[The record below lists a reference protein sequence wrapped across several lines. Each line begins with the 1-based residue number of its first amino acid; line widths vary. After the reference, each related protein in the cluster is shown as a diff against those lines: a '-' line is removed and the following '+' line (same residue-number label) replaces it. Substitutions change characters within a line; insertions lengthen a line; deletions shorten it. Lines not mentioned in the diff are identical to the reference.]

1 MVEAPRREV
10 DSMPTDVVTENGKAS
25 DTATRTR
32 REDELRTI
40 ARKHVERIRRL
51 KLHVSAYVVGM
62 IVLTPVW
69 ALTQWQTSGGFQRW
83 SSDHSQPG
91 DWEPWILPVAL
102 VWGLIVAIYA
112 LKVYFERP
120 ATDAEIDRE
129 LRRLR

>member
-1 MVEAPRREV
+1 
-10 DSMPTDVVTENGKAS
+10 MPTDVITENGKAPET
-25 DTATRTR
+25 TARAAPD
-32 REDELRTI
+32 DELRTI
-40 ARKHVERIRRL
+40 ARKQVERVRRL
-51 KLHVSAYVVGM
+51 KLHVTAYVVGM
-62 IVLTPVW
+62 VVLTPVW
-69 ALTQWQTSGGFQRW
+69 AITQWQTSGGFERW

-112 LKVYFERP
+112 LKVYFDRP